1 MLVRAR
7 CQGKTKE
14 GKSCRAPA
22 TAGGLCYFHA
32 NPDQA
37 RILGQRGG
45 RKNRYTVTEL
55 VVPENVTAAALAE
68 VVDQAMRELLAGR
81 LEPRAASAFSQLANT
96 RRRLTETADLEARI
110 AELEQRLQEQVVAA
124 DDPDTLLPGKEP
136 GSVNGGDTSPTSVEV

>member
-1 MLVRAR
+1 MLIRAR

-22 TAGGLCYFHA
+22 MAGGLCYFHA
-32 NPDQA
+32 NPEQA
-37 RILGQRGG
+37 RILGQKGG

-55 VVPENVTAAALAE
+55 VVPEKVTAAALAE

-96 RRRLTETADLEARI
+96 RRRLIESADLEARLV
-110 AELEQRLQEQVVAA
+110 ELEQRLEEQVAAVANA
-124 DDPDTLLPGKEP
+124 GAAFGGKEP
-136 GSVNGGDTSPTSVEV
+136 SGIDGTAANSTDTKA